1 MQWKLEVDH
10 EAASAIALH
19 IIRALETDGSV
30 LLDPQ
35 SCVTLALAYRHKTEA
50 HELILEDRGH
60 AFCTCRNW
68 FYEPG
73 LMRPYHDHERIQ
85 IYFDAHIDDGKQ
97 PSATAVSEQLGQ
109 SE

>member
-1 MQWKLEVDH
+1 MNWSVDINH
-10 EAASAIALH
+10 ADAAASAEHVL
-19 IIRALETDGSV
+19 RSLETNGSV

-35 SCVTLALAYRHKTEA
+35 SCVTLALAYRHRTVP

-85 IYFDAHIDDGKQ
+85 IYFDAHIDDGNQ
-97 PSATAVSEQLGQ
+97 PSAMEVSEQLGQ
-109 SE
+109 P